1 MLITGEGVISVKR
14 PLSVRHQIV
23 AACLR
28 GEITKQRAAL
38 ALNCSPRTIQRYRRQ
53 FLAIGVKGLVD
64 HRHSNNYKLTGDEQL
79 AIVNLKK
86 HHPWR
91 SARNIRDALELSVN
105 ESTVGKLI
113 KSAGLSK
120 QNLKRVKPIIRFE
133 AACPND
139 LWQTDIMGKIDFP
152 KIGVLYLIATLDDY
166 SRFVPSGRWFRR
178 QGKMNV
184 FQIWYESL
192 ARWGLPNAILQDEG
206 SQFKAR
212 TRFGQADY
220 QWYAKQLGIKL
231 IWARRAQTKGKI
243 ERFWRFVQDD
253 FVREVWRAKTADEV
267 NRKFNLWLAR
277 YNYRF
282 RSRAFAGQ
290 TRISRYRL
298 SDRRVSRVELQN
310 LLVVEERRRV
320 SRQSTISLY
329 GHQYYI
335 PPGYINCHIWVKVVG
350 NKVLFEANNEV
361 FWKTR
366 LKVS

>member
-1 MLITGEGVISVKR
+1 MKSQFTKRREIIKSVISGRLTTVGAGQLLFCHPRTVKR
-14 PLSVRHQIV
+14 YKKAFQTLGD
-23 AACLR
+23 A
-28 GEITKQRAAL
+28 
-38 ALNCSPRTIQRYRRQ
+38 
-53 FLAIGVKGLVD
+53 GLVD
-64 HRHSNNYKLTGDEQL
+64 HRRSNNYKLTENERL
-79 AIVNLKK
+79 AIINLKK
-86 HHPWR
+86 HHLWR
-91 SARNIRDALELSVN
+91 SGRNIRDALELSVS
-105 ESTVGKLI
+105 ETTVGNI
-113 KSAGLSK
+113 IRAAGLSK

-133 AACPND
+133 AAGPND
-139 LWQTDIMGKIDFP
+139 LWQTDIMGRIDFP
-152 KIGVLYLIATLDDY
+152 RIGILYLISTLDDY
-166 SRFVPSGRWFRR
+166 SRFVPAGRWFRK

-192 ARWGLPNAILQDEG
+192 ARWGLPDAMLQDEG

-220 QWYAKQLGIKL
+220 QWYAAQLDIKL

-253 FVREVWRAKTADEV
+253 FVREVWRARTIDEV
-267 NRKFNLWLAR
+267 NGKFKVWLAR
-277 YNYRF
+277 YNWRF
-282 RSRAFAGQ
+282 RSRTFANQ
-290 TRISRYRL
+290 TRASRYRQ

-310 LLVVEERRRV
+310 LLVVEERRKV

-329 GHQYYI
+329 GHQYLI

-366 LKVS
+366 LKTG

>member
-1 MLITGEGVISVKR
+1 MLITGEGVISVKK
-14 PLSVRHQIV
+14 PLITRQQVISALTEGQ
-23 AACLR
+23 
-28 GEITKQRAAL
+28 ITKAVATRL
-38 ALNCSPRTIQRYRRQ
+38 LGCTGKSIQNYRRR
-53 FLAIGVKGLVD
+53 FLIYGLAGLID
-64 HRHSNNYKLTGDEQL
+64 HRHSNNYRLTENERL
-79 AIVNLKK
+79 AIINLKK
-86 HHPWR
+86 HHSWR
-91 SARNIRDALELSVN
+91 SARNIRDALELSVG
-105 ESTVGKLI
+105 ETTVGNI
-113 KSAGLSK
+113 IRAAGLSK

-133 AACPND
+133 AAGPND

-166 SRFVPSGRWFRR
+166 SRFVPAGRWFRK

-192 ARWGLPNAILQDEG
+192 ARWGLPDAMLQDEG

-220 QWYAKQLGIKL
+220 QWYAAQLDIKL

-253 FVREVWRAKTADEV
+253 FVREVWQARTIDEI
-267 NRKFNLWLAR
+267 NGKFKVWLAR
-277 YNYRF
+277 YNWRF

-290 TRISRYRL
+290 TRASRYRQ
-298 SDRRVSRVELQN
+298 SDRRISRVELQN

-329 GHQYYI
+329 GQQYYI
-335 PPGYINCHIWVKVVG
+335 PPGYINCHIWVKIVG

-366 LKVS
+366 LKTS

>member
-1 MLITGEGVISVKR
+1 MKSQFTKRQQIIKSLISGKLTTVVASQLLGCHPRTVKR
-14 PLSVRHQIV
+14 
-23 AACLR
+23 
-28 GEITKQRAAL
+28 
-38 ALNCSPRTIQRYRRQ
+38 YRKA
-53 FLAIGVKGLVD
+53 FLAKGNAGLID
-64 HRHSNNYKLTGDEQL
+64 HRHSNYCKLDGNQRL
-79 AIVNLKK
+79 AIINLKK
-86 HHPWR
+86 HHLWR
-91 SARNIRDALELSVN
+91 SGRNIRDALELSVC
-105 ESTVGKLI
+105 ETTVGNI
-113 KSAGLSK
+113 IRAAGLSK

-133 AACPND
+133 AAAPND
-139 LWQTDIMGKIDFP
+139 MWQTDIMGKIDFP

-166 SRFVPSGRWFRR
+166 SRFVPAGRWFRK
-178 QGKMNV
+178 QGKINV

-192 ARWGLPNAILQDEG
+192 ARWGLPNAMLQDEG

-220 QWYAKQLGIKL
+220 QWYARQLDIKL

-253 FVREVWRAKTADEV
+253 FVREVWGDKTADEV

-290 TRISRYRL
+290 TRISRYRP
-298 SDRRVSRVELQN
+298 SERRISRVELQN

-320 SRQSTISLY
+320 TRQSTISLY
-329 GHQYYI
+329 GQQYLI

-350 NKVLFEANNEV
+350 NKVLFEANNQV

-366 LKVS
+366 LKTI

>member
-1 MLITGEGVISVKR
+1 MKSQFTKRREIIKILISGRLTTIRAAQLLSCHPRTVKR
-14 PLSVRHQIV
+14 YKKAFQIQGD
-23 AACLR
+23 A
-28 GEITKQRAAL
+28 
-38 ALNCSPRTIQRYRRQ
+38 
-53 FLAIGVKGLVD
+53 GLVD
-64 HRHSNNYKLTGDEQL
+64 HRHSNNYRLTASQRL
-79 AIVNLKK
+79 AIINLKK
-86 HHPWR
+86 HHLWR
-91 SARNIRDALELSVN
+91 SGRNIRDALELSVS
-105 ESTVGKLI
+105 ETTVSNI
-113 KSAGLSK
+113 IRAAGLSK

-133 AACPND
+133 AAFPND
-139 LWQTDIMGKIDFP
+139 LWQTDIMGRIDFP
-152 KIGVLYLIATLDDY
+152 KIGILYLIATLDDC
-166 SRFVPSGRWFRR
+166 SRFVPAGRWFKK

-192 ARWGLPNAILQDEG
+192 ARWGLPKAMLQDEG

-253 FVREVWRAKTADEV
+253 FVREVWQAKSAEEV
-267 NRKFNLWLAR
+267 NQKFNLWLAR

-282 RSRAFAGQ
+282 RSRAFGGQ
-290 TRISRYRL
+290 TRASRYRQ
-298 SDRRVSRVELQN
+298 SDRRMSRVELQN

-320 SRQSTISLY
+320 TRQSTISLY
-329 GHQYYI
+329 GQQYLI

-350 NKVLFEANNEV
+350 NKVLFEANNQV

-366 LKVS
+366 LKTI